1 MQKKKEPFAKQ
12 PHPHA
17 KKMEHKTCKK
27 NSRFNRNLPRNRK
40 SFFIAKILIKKQS
53 SHKQN

>member
-17 KKMEHKTCKK
+17 KKIEHKTCKK
-27 NSRFNRNLPRNRK
+27 KFT
-40 SFFIAKILIKKQS
+40 F
-53 SHKQN
+53 